1 MNNCVFNRKRVLY
14 LVSTQYIISNLH
26 PIDFTK
32 VVERMNKKHPTNK
45 KEQHFDFS
53 TENLSKAVF
62 VINKHAKAATQPKF
76 LYELKKKALEKMIMD
91 GKAEKLGL
99 HFSRNPKLSRQ
110 TSTVLI
116 SCGDYM
122 FHLPPTKEDVQTLS
136 HLGDLDDQQRNP
148 KTHFSLNQAKTLLTA
163 YTGMKEPQQNNP
175 YFTQSTKQYIS
186 PFAKRFGER

>member
-1 MNNCVFNRKRVLY
+1 
-14 LVSTQYIISNLH
+14 
-26 PIDFTK
+26 
-32 VVERMNKKHPTNK
+32 MNKKDTRNK
-45 KEQHFDFS
+45 NEHQFNFS
-53 TENLSKAVF
+53 VENLSKAIF

-76 LYELKKKALEKMIMD
+76 LYELKKKALEKMIVD

-116 SCGDYM
+116 SCGDYL

-136 HLGDLDDQQRNP
+136 HLGDLNDQQRNP
-148 KTHFSLNQAKTLLTA
+148 KTHFSLNQAKTLLLA
-163 YTGMKEPQQNNP
+163 YTGMKEPQRKNP
-175 YFTQSTKQYIS
+175 YTEQPSKQYIS